1 MAAILGGL
9 GAAVA
14 WASTTVC
21 SSRSSRMVG
30 AASVVAWTA
39 LVGLTV
45 TVPLLIAA
53 GNPHL
58 GSHELVLLSI
68 GGLGNIGGLL
78 LSYSA
83 LREGKVGL
91 VAPIVSAEGAV
102 AAAIAL
108 VGGDTITTGTLI
120 ALAVVSVGVMLA
132 GAARGEDH
140 ATEGRQTAPIALAV
154 GAALSFGVSLYAT
167 GRIGHSL
174 PLAWAVLPPRVVGVL
189 VVAIP
194 LIAAQRLQLTRRA
207 VPLLVASGCTEVAG
221 FAAFS
226 AGARHDVAI
235 AAVLASLFG
244 AIAALA
250 ARVLFAERLT
260 RPQVT
265 GVSVTIAGVVALGV
279 LQA

>member
-1 MAAILGGL
+1 MTAILGGL

-14 WASTTVC
+14 WASTTLC

-39 LVGLTV
+39 LVGLAITI
-45 TVPLLIAA
+45 PLLIAA
-53 GNPHL
+53 GDPHL
-58 GSHELVLLSI
+58 GSHEIGLLAI
-68 GGLGNIGGLL
+68 GGVGNIAGLL

-108 VGGDTITTGTLI
+108 AGGDTIQTGTLI
-120 ALAVVSVGVMLA
+120 ALAVVTVGVVLA

-140 ATEGRQTAPIALAV
+140 ADGRNMAPIVLAV
-154 GAALSFGVSLYAT
+154 GASLSFGVSLYAT
-167 GRIGHSL
+167 GRIGHTL
-174 PLAWAVLPPRVVGVL
+174 PVAWAVLPPRIVGVL

-207 VPLLVASGCTEVAG
+207 LPLVVASGCTEVAG
-221 FAAFS
+221 FAAFA
-226 AGARHDVAI
+226 AGARRDVAI

-244 AIAALA
+244 AIAALT

-260 RPQVT
+260 RPQMIGVT
-265 GVSVTIAGVVALGV
+265 VTVAGVVALGL

>member
-1 MAAILGGL
+1 MTAILGGL

-14 WASTTVC
+14 WASTTLC

-39 LVGLTV
+39 LVGLAITI
-45 TVPLLIAA
+45 PLLVAA
-53 GNPHL
+53 GDPHL
-58 GSHELVLLSI
+58 GSHEIVLLAI
-68 GGLGNIGGLL
+68 GGVGNIAGLL

-108 VGGDTITTGTLI
+108 AGGDTIQTGTLI
-120 ALAVVSVGVMLA
+120 ALAVVTVGVVLA

-140 ATEGRQTAPIALAV
+140 ADGRNMAPIVLAV
-154 GAALSFGVSLYAT
+154 GASLSFGVSLYAT
-167 GRIGHSL
+167 GRIGHTL
-174 PLAWAVLPPRVVGVL
+174 PVAWAVLPPRIVGVL

-207 VPLLVASGCTEVAG
+207 LPLVVASGCTEVAG
-221 FAAFS
+221 FAAFA
-226 AGARHDVAI
+226 AGARRDVAI

-244 AIAALA
+244 AIAALT

-260 RPQVT
+260 RPQMIGVT
-265 GVSVTIAGVVALGV
+265 VTVAGVVALGL

>member
-1 MAAILGGL
+1 MTAILGGL

-14 WASTTVC
+14 WASTTLC

-39 LVGLTV
+39 IVGLALTI
-45 TVPLLIAA
+45 PLLLAA

-58 GSHELVLLSI
+58 GSHELVLLAI
-68 GGLGNIGGLL
+68 GGIGNIGGLL

-83 LREGKVGL
+83 LREGQVGL

-102 AAAIAL
+102 AAAIAIA
-108 VGGDTITTGTLI
+108 GGDTVQAGTLI
-120 ALAVVSVGVMLA
+120 ALAVVTVGVVLA
-132 GAARGEDH
+132 GAARGDNH
-140 ATEGRQTAPIALAV
+140 ADGRHAAPIALAV

-167 GRIGHSL
+167 GRIGHTL
-174 PLAWAVLPPRVVGVL
+174 PVAWAVLPPRIVGVL

-194 LIAAQRLQLTRRA
+194 LVAAQRLQLTRRA
-207 VPLLVASGCTEVAG
+207 VPLVVASGCTEVAG

-244 AIAALA
+244 AFAALI

-265 GVSVTIAGVVALGV
+265 GVTVTVAGVVALGL

>member
-1 MAAILGGL
+1 MTAILGGL

-14 WASTTVC
+14 WASTTLC

-39 LVGLTV
+39 IVGLALTI
-45 TVPLLIAA
+45 PLLIAA

-58 GSHELVLLSI
+58 GSHELLLLAI
-68 GGLGNIGGLL
+68 GGIGNIGGLL

-83 LREGKVGL
+83 LREGQVGL

-102 AAAIAL
+102 AAAIAIA
-108 VGGDTITTGTLI
+108 GGDTVQAGTLI
-120 ALAVVSVGVMLA
+120 ALAVVTVGVVLA
-132 GAARGEDH
+132 GAARGEGQDDGRH
-140 ATEGRQTAPIALAV
+140 AAPIALAV

-167 GRIGHSL
+167 GRIGHTL
-174 PLAWAVLPPRVVGVL
+174 PVAWAVLPPRIVGVL

-194 LIAAQRLQLTRRA
+194 LVAAQRLQLTLRA
-207 VPLLVASGCTEVAG
+207 VPLVVASGCTEVAG

-244 AIAALA
+244 AFAALI

-265 GVSVTIAGVVALGV
+265 GVTVTIAGVVALGL

>member
-1 MAAILGGL
+1 MTAILGGL

-14 WASTTVC
+14 WASTTLC

-39 LVGLTV
+39 LVGLAITI
-45 TVPLLIAA
+45 PLLVAA
-53 GNPHL
+53 GDPHL
-58 GSHELVLLSI
+58 GSHEIVLLAI
-68 GGLGNIGGLL
+68 GGVGNIAGLL

-91 VAPIVSAEGAV
+91 VAPIVSAEGAI

-108 VGGDTITTGTLI
+108 AGGDTIETGTLI
-120 ALAVVSVGVMLA
+120 ALAVVTVGVVLA
-132 GAARGEDH
+132 GAARGDDH
-140 ATEGRQTAPIALAV
+140 ADGRNMAPIVLAV
-154 GAALSFGVSLYAT
+154 GASLSFGVSLYAT
-167 GRIGHSL
+167 GRIGHTL
-174 PLAWAVLPPRVVGVL
+174 PVAWAVLPPRIVGVL

-207 VPLLVASGCTEVAG
+207 LPLVVASGCTEVAG
-221 FAAFS
+221 FAAFA
-226 AGARHDVAI
+226 AGARRDVAI

-244 AIAALA
+244 AIAALT

-260 RPQVT
+260 SPQVI
-265 GVSVTIAGVVALGV
+265 GVTVTVAGVVALGL

>member
-1 MAAILGGL
+1 MTAILGGL

-14 WASTTVC
+14 WASTTLC

-39 LVGLTV
+39 LVGLAITI
-45 TVPLLIAA
+45 PLLVAA
-53 GNPHL
+53 GDPHL
-58 GSHELVLLSI
+58 GSHEIVLLAI
-68 GGLGNIGGLL
+68 GGVGNIAGLL
-78 LSYSA
+78 LSYTA

-108 VGGDTITTGTLI
+108 AGGDTIQTGTLI
-120 ALAVVSVGVMLA
+120 ALAVVTVGVVLA

-140 ATEGRQTAPIALAV
+140 ADGRNMAPIVLAV
-154 GAALSFGVSLYAT
+154 GASLSFGVSLYAT
-167 GRIGHSL
+167 GRIGHTL
-174 PLAWAVLPPRVVGVL
+174 PVAWAVLPPRIVGVL

-207 VPLLVASGCTEVAG
+207 LPLVVASGCTEVAG
-221 FAAFS
+221 FAAFA
-226 AGARHDVAI
+226 AGARRDVAI

-244 AIAALA
+244 AIAALT

-260 RPQVT
+260 RPQMIGVT
-265 GVSVTIAGVVALGV
+265 VTVAGVVALGL

>member
-1 MAAILGGL
+1 MTAILGGL

-14 WASTTVC
+14 WASTTLC

-39 LVGLTV
+39 LVGLAITI
-45 TVPLLIAA
+45 PLLVAA
-53 GNPHL
+53 GDPHL
-58 GSHELVLLSI
+58 GSHEIVLLAI
-68 GGLGNIGGLL
+68 GGVGNIAGLL

-108 VGGDTITTGTLI
+108 AGGDTIQTGTLI
-120 ALAVVSVGVMLA
+120 ALAVVTLGVVLA

-140 ATEGRQTAPIALAV
+140 ADGRNMAPIVLAV
-154 GAALSFGVSLYAT
+154 GASLSFGVSLYAT
-167 GRIGHSL
+167 GRIGHTL
-174 PLAWAVLPPRVVGVL
+174 PVAWAVLPPRIVGVL

-207 VPLLVASGCTEVAG
+207 LPLVVASGCTEVAG
-221 FAAFS
+221 FAAFA
-226 AGARHDVAI
+226 AGARRDVAI

-244 AIAALA
+244 AIAALT

-260 RPQVT
+260 RPQMIGVT
-265 GVSVTIAGVVALGV
+265 VTVAGVVALGL

>member
-1 MAAILGGL
+1 MTAILGGL

-14 WASTTVC
+14 WASTTLC

-39 LVGLTV
+39 LVGLAITI
-45 TVPLLIAA
+45 PLLVAA
-53 GNPHL
+53 GDPHL
-58 GSHELVLLSI
+58 GSHEIVLLAI
-68 GGLGNIGGLL
+68 GGVGNIAGLL
-78 LSYSA
+78 LSYTA

-108 VGGDTITTGTLI
+108 AGGDTIQTGTLI
-120 ALAVVSVGVMLA
+120 ALAVVTVGVVLA

-140 ATEGRQTAPIALAV
+140 ADGRNMAPIVLAV
-154 GAALSFGVSLYAT
+154 GASLSFGVSLYAT
-167 GRIGHSL
+167 GRIGHTL
-174 PLAWAVLPPRVVGVL
+174 PVAWAVLPPRIVGVL

-207 VPLLVASGCTEVAG
+207 LPLVVASGCTEVAG
-221 FAAFS
+221 FAAFA
-226 AGARHDVAI
+226 AGARRDVAI

-244 AIAALA
+244 AIAALT

-260 RPQVT
+260 GPQVI
-265 GVSVTIAGVVALGV
+265 GVTVTVAGVVALGL

>member
-1 MAAILGGL
+1 MTAILGGL

-14 WASTTVC
+14 WASTTLC

-39 LVGLTV
+39 LVGLAITI
-45 TVPLLIAA
+45 PLLVAA
-53 GNPHL
+53 GDPHL
-58 GSHELVLLSI
+58 GSHEIVLLAI
-68 GGLGNIGGLL
+68 GGVGNIAGLL

-91 VAPIVSAEGAV
+91 VTPIVSAEGAI

-108 VGGDTITTGTLI
+108 AGGDTIETGTLI
-120 ALAVVSVGVMLA
+120 ALAVVTVGVVLA

-140 ATEGRQTAPIALAV
+140 ADGRNMAPIVLAV
-154 GAALSFGVSLYAT
+154 GASLSFGVSLYAT
-167 GRIGHSL
+167 GRIGHTL
-174 PLAWAVLPPRVVGVL
+174 PVAWAVLPPRIVGVL

-207 VPLLVASGCTEVAG
+207 LPLVVASGCTEVAG
-221 FAAFS
+221 FAAFA
-226 AGARHDVAI
+226 AGARRDVAI

-244 AIAALA
+244 AIAALT

-260 RPQVT
+260 RPQMIGVT
-265 GVSVTIAGVVALGV
+265 VTVAGVVALGL